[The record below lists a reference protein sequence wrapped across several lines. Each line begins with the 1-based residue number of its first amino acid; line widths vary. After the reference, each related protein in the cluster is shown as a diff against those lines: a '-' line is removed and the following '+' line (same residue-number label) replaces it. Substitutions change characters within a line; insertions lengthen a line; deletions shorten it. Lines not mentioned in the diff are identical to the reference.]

1 MSSTSPTPESVV
13 QRQLEAFNARDLE
26 TLLSNYATD
35 AEMFE
40 HPSKLVARGAD
51 ELRTRFMARFA
62 EPNLFAK
69 LVHRVV
75 VRNTVVDHEIVSRTF
90 PEGPGTLELVMIYEV
105 NDSRITKAWSIPGEK
120 RFTPEPT

>member
-1 MSSTSPTPESVV
+1 LSSSNPTPESVA
-13 QRQLEAFNARDLE
+13 QLQLEAFNSRDLE
-26 TLLSNYATD
+26 ALLAIYAED

-40 HPSKLVARGAD
+40 HPSKLVARGTAD
-51 ELRTRFMARFA
+51 LRARFTARLA

-75 VRNTVVDHEIVSRTF
+75 VGNTVVDHEIVTRTF

-105 NDSRITKAWSIPGEK
+105 KGARITKAWSIPGEK
-120 RFTPEPT
+120 RLTTK